1 MKLPKSELRKI
12 YTEKRKSMSSTEVE
26 DLSKSIFKQFLE
38 AFDMSKVKNVHIFLP
53 IKQKNEVSTWDFI
66 EYFWDKGISV
76 FVPKMAQNEIKT
88 IQLKPDTPLK
98 ENGWGILEPED
109 NFVENIKFDI
119 VITPLLYC
127 DNQGNRVGYGK
138 GFYDMFFSKTDRN
151 ALKVGVSFF
160 PPAALISDVSEQD
173 VPLDY
178 LVTPTEVLSFI
189 SKSIK

>member
-1 MKLPKSELRKI
+1 
-12 YTEKRKSMSSTEVE
+12 MSSVKVE
-26 DLSKSIFKQFLE
+26 DLSKSIFEQFLG

-66 EYFWDKGISV
+66 KYFWDKGISV
-76 FVPKMAQNEIKT
+76 FVPKMVQNEIKT

-109 NFVENIKFDI
+109 DFVEDIKYDI

-138 GFYDMFFSKTDRN
+138 GFYDMFFSKMDCN

-160 PPAALISDVSEQD
+160 PPAALISDVSQQD

>member
-12 YTEKRKSMSSTEVE
+12 YTEKRKSMSSAEVE
-26 DLSKSIFKQFLE
+26 DLSKSIFKQFLG

-53 IKQKNEVSTWDFI
+53 IKQKNEVSTWGFI
-66 EYFWDKGISV
+66 EYFWKEGISV
-76 FVPKMAQNEIKT
+76 FVPKMVQNEIKT
-88 IQLKPDTPLK
+88 IQLKLDTPLK

-109 NFVENIKFDI
+109 DFVEDIKYDI

-138 GFYDMFFSKTDRN
+138 GFYDMFFSKMDHN
-151 ALKVGVSFF
+151 ALKVGVIFF
-160 PPAALISDVSEQD
+160 SPAALISDVSQQD

>member
-12 YTEKRKSMSSTEVE
+12 YAEKRKSMSSAEVE
-26 DLSKSIFKQFLE
+26 DLSKSIFKHFLE

-66 EYFWDKGISV
+66 RYFWDKGISV
-76 FVPKMAQNEIKT
+76 FVPKMVQNEIRT

-98 ENGWGILEPED
+98 ENGWGMLEPED
-109 NFVENIKFDI
+109 DFVEDIKYDI

-127 DNQGNRVGYGK
+127 DNNGNRVGYGK
-138 GFYDMFFSKTDRN
+138 GFYDMFFSKIDHN

-160 PPAALISDVSEQD
+160 PPVALISDVSEQD

>member
-1 MKLPKSELRKI
+1 
-12 YTEKRKSMSSTEVE
+12 MSSAEVE
-26 DLSKSIFKQFLE
+26 DLSKSIFEQFLRV
-38 AFDMSKVKNVHIFLP
+38 FDMSKIKNVHIFLP
-53 IKQKNEVSTWDFI
+53 IKGKNEVSTWDFI
-66 EYFWDKGISV
+66 KYFWKEGISV
-76 FVPKMAQNEIKT
+76 FVPKMVQNEIKT

-109 NFVENIKFDI
+109 DFVEDIKYDI

-138 GFYDMFFSKTDRN
+138 GFYDMFFSKIDRN
-151 ALKVGVSFF
+151 TLKVGVSFF
-160 PPAALISDVSEQD
+160 PPSALISDVSEQD

-178 LVTPTEVLSFI
+178 LVTPTEVLSFM

>member
-1 MKLPKSELRKI
+1 
-12 YTEKRKSMSSTEVE
+12 MSSAEVE
-26 DLSKSIFKQFLE
+26 DLSKSIFKQFLG
-38 AFDMSKVKNVHIFLP
+38 AFDMSKVKNVHVFLP

-66 EYFWDKGISV
+66 KYFWKEGMSV

-88 IQLKPDTPLK
+88 IQLKSGTPLK

-109 NFVENIKFDI
+109 DFVEDIKYDI

-127 DNQGNRVGYGK
+127 DNQGDRVGYGK
-138 GFYDMFFSKTDRN
+138 GFYDMFFSKIDHSI
-151 ALKVGVSFF
+151 LKVGVSFF
-160 PPAALISDVSEQD
+160 PPEALISDVSEQD

>member
-1 MKLPKSELRKI
+1 
-12 YTEKRKSMSSTEVE
+12 MSSTEVE

-66 EYFWDKGISV
+66 EYFWKEGMSV
-76 FVPKMAQNEIKT
+76 FVPKMVQNEIKT

-109 NFVENIKFDI
+109 AFVEDIKYDI

-127 DNQGNRVGYGK
+127 DNQGSRVGYGK
-138 GFYDMFFSKTDRN
+138 GFYDVFFSKTDRS

>member
-12 YTEKRKSMSSTEVE
+12 YTEKRKSMSSAEVE
-26 DLSKSIFKQFLE
+26 DLSKSIFKQFLG
-38 AFDMSKVKNVHIFLP
+38 AFDMSKVKKVHIFLP
-53 IKQKNEVSTWDFI
+53 IKQKNEVSTWEFI
-66 EYFWDKGISV
+66 EYFWKEGMSV
-76 FVPKMAQNEIKT
+76 FVPKMVQNEIKT

-109 NFVENIKFDI
+109 AFVEDIKYDI

-127 DNQGNRVGYGK
+127 DNQGSRVGYGK
-138 GFYDMFFSKTDRN
+138 GCYDVFFSKTDRS

-160 PPAALISDVSEQD
+160 PPEALISDVSEQD

>member
-66 EYFWDKGISV
+66 EYFWDKGMSV
-76 FVPKMAQNEIKT
+76 FVPKMVQNEIKI

-127 DNQGNRVGYGK
+127 DNLGNRVGYGK
-138 GFYDMFFSKTDRN
+138 GFYDMFFSKTDRS

>member
-12 YTEKRKSMSSTEVE
+12 YTEKRKSMSSAEVE

-38 AFDMSKVKNVHIFLP
+38 VFDMSKVKNVHIFLP
-53 IKQKNEVSTWDFI
+53 IKQKNEVSTWEFI
-66 EYFWDKGISV
+66 EYFWKEGISV

-98 ENGWGILEPED
+98 ESGWGILEPED
-109 NFVENIKFDI
+109 DFVEDIKYDI

-138 GFYDMFFSKTDRN
+138 GFYDMFFSKTDRS

>member
-1 MKLPKSELRKI
+1 MKLPKFELRKI
-12 YTEKRKSMSSTEVE
+12 YTEKRKTMSSAEVE

-66 EYFWDKGISV
+66 EYFWKEEMSV
-76 FVPKMAQNEIKT
+76 FVPKMVQNEIKT

-138 GFYDMFFSKTDRN
+138 GFYDMFFSKTDRG

>member
-12 YTEKRKSMSSTEVE
+12 YTEKRKSMSSVEVE
-26 DLSKSIFKQFLE
+26 YLSKSIFEQFLE

-66 EYFWDKGISV
+66 KYFWDKGISV
-76 FVPKMAQNEIKT
+76 FIPKMAQNEIKT

-98 ENGWGILEPED
+98 ENDWGILEPED
-109 NFVENIKFDI
+109 DFVENIKFDI

-138 GFYDMFFSKTDRN
+138 GF
-151 ALKVGVSFF
+151 
-160 PPAALISDVSEQD
+160 
-173 VPLDY
+173 
-178 LVTPTEVLSFI
+178 
-189 SKSIK
+189 

>member
-1 MKLPKSELRKI
+1 
-12 YTEKRKSMSSTEVE
+12 MSSAEVE
-26 DLSKSIFKQFLE
+26 DLSKSIFEQFLG

-66 EYFWDKGISV
+66 EYFWKEGMSV
-76 FVPKMAQNEIKT
+76 FVPKMVQNEIKT

-109 NFVENIKFDI
+109 DFVEDIKYDI

-138 GFYDMFFSKTDRN
+138 GFYDIFFSKTDRN

-160 PPAALISDVSEQD
+160 PPAALISDVSQQD
-173 VPLDY
+173 VSLDY

-189 SKSIK
+189 SKSIKSHLNSFTNFTGDFLRM

>member
-1 MKLPKSELRKI
+1 
-12 YTEKRKSMSSTEVE
+12 MSSAEVE
-26 DLSKSIFKQFLE
+26 DLSKSIFKQFLG

-66 EYFWDKGISV
+66 EYFWKEGMSV
-76 FVPKMAQNEIKT
+76 FVPKMVQNEIKT

-109 NFVENIKFDI
+109 DFVEDIKYDI

-138 GFYDMFFSKTDRN
+138 GFYDMFFSKTDRS

>member
-12 YTEKRKSMSSTEVE
+12 YTEKRKSMSSAEVE

-53 IKQKNEVSTWDFI
+53 IKQKNEVSTWEFI
-66 EYFWDKGISV
+66 EYFWKEGMSV
-76 FVPKMAQNEIKT
+76 FVPKMVQNEIKT

-138 GFYDMFFSKTDRN
+138 GFYDMFFSKTDRG

>member
-1 MKLPKSELRKI
+1 
-12 YTEKRKSMSSTEVE
+12 MSSAEVE
-26 DLSKSIFKQFLE
+26 DMSKSIFKQFLG

-66 EYFWDKGISV
+66 EYFWKEGISV

-98 ENGWGILEPED
+98 ENDWGILEPED
-109 NFVENIKFDI
+109 DFVEDIKYDI

-127 DNQGNRVGYGK
+127 DNNGNRVGYGK
-138 GFYDMFFSKTDRN
+138 GFYDMFFSKIDHH

-160 PPAALISDVSEQD
+160 PPEALISDVSEQD

-178 LVTPTEVLSFI
+178 LVTPTEVLSFM

>member
-1 MKLPKSELRKI
+1 
-12 YTEKRKSMSSTEVE
+12 MSSAEVE
-26 DLSKSIFKQFLE
+26 DLSKSIFKQFLG

-66 EYFWDKGISV
+66 KYFWDKGISV

-88 IQLKPDTPLK
+88 IQLKPDTLLK

-109 NFVENIKFDI
+109 DFVEDIKYDI

-138 GFYDMFFSKTDRN
+138 GFYDMFFSKTDHN

>member
-12 YTEKRKSMSSTEVE
+12 YAEKRKSMSSAEVE
-26 DLSKSIFKQFLE
+26 DLSKSIFEQFLG

-53 IKQKNEVSTWDFI
+53 IKQKNEVSTWGFI
-66 EYFWDKGISV
+66 KYFWDKGISV

-109 NFVENIKFDI
+109 DFVENIKFDI

-160 PPAALISDVSEQD
+160 PPTALISDVSQQD

-178 LVTPTEVLSFI
+178 LVTPTKVLSFI

>member
-12 YTEKRKSMSSTEVE
+12 YTEKRKSMSSAEVE
-26 DLSKSIFKQFLE
+26 DLSKSIFEQFLG

-66 EYFWDKGISV
+66 EYFWKEGMSV
-76 FVPKMAQNEIKT
+76 FVPKMVQNEIKT

-109 NFVENIKFDI
+109 DFVEDIKYDI

-138 GFYDMFFSKTDRN
+138 GFYDIFFSKTDRN

-160 PPAALISDVSEQD
+160 PPAALISDVSQQD
-173 VPLDY
+173 VSLDY

>member
-53 IKQKNEVSTWDFI
+53 IKQKNEVSTWEFI
-66 EYFWDKGISV
+66 EYFWKEGMSV
-76 FVPKMAQNEIKT
+76 FVPKMVQNEIKT

-138 GFYDMFFSKTDRN
+138 GFYDMFFSKTDRG

>member
-1 MKLPKSELRKI
+1 
-12 YTEKRKSMSSTEVE
+12 MSSAEVE
-26 DLSKSIFKQFLE
+26 DLSKSIFKQFLG

-53 IKQKNEVSTWDFI
+53 IKQKNEVSTWGFI
-66 EYFWDKGISV
+66 EYFWKEGISV
-76 FVPKMAQNEIKT
+76 FVPKMVQNEIKT
-88 IQLKPDTPLK
+88 IQLKLDTPLK

-109 NFVENIKFDI
+109 DFVEDIKYDI

-138 GFYDMFFSKTDRN
+138 GFYDMFFSKIDHS

-160 PPAALISDVSEQD
+160 PPEALISDVSEQD

>member
-1 MKLPKSELRKI
+1 
-12 YTEKRKSMSSTEVE
+12 MSSVEVE
-26 DLSKSIFKQFLE
+26 YLSKSIFEQFLE

-53 IKQKNEVSTWDFI
+53 IKKKNEVSTWDFI
-66 EYFWDKGISV
+66 KYFWDKGISV
-76 FVPKMAQNEIKT
+76 FVPKMVQNEIKT

-138 GFYDMFFSKTDRN
+138 GFYDIFFSKTDHN

-160 PPAALISDVSEQD
+160 LPTALISDVSEQD

>member
-1 MKLPKSELRKI
+1 
-12 YTEKRKSMSSTEVE
+12 MSSTEVE
-26 DLSKSIFKQFLE
+26 DLSKSIFKQFLG
-38 AFDMSKVKNVHIFLP
+38 AFDTSKVKNVHIFLP
-53 IKQKNEVSTWDFI
+53 IKQKNEVSTWEFI
-66 EYFWDKGISV
+66 EYFWKEGISV

-98 ENGWGILEPED
+98 ESGWGILEPED
-109 NFVENIKFDI
+109 YFVEDIKYDI

-138 GFYDMFFSKTDRN
+138 GFYDMFFSKIDRN
-151 ALKVGVSFF
+151 TLKVGVSFF

>member
-12 YTEKRKSMSSTEVE
+12 YTEKRKSMSSVEVE
-26 DLSKSIFKQFLE
+26 YLSKSIFEQFLE

-66 EYFWDKGISV
+66 KYFWDKGISV
-76 FVPKMAQNEIKT
+76 FVPKIVQNEIKT

-98 ENGWGILEPED
+98 ENDWGILEPED
-109 NFVENIKFDI
+109 DFVENIKFDI
-119 VITPLLYC
+119 VITPLLCC

-138 GFYDMFFSKTDRN
+138 GFYDMFFSKMNHN

-160 PPAALISDVSEQD
+160 PPTALISDVSELD
-173 VPLDY
+173 IPLDY
-178 LVTPTEVLSFI
+178 LVTPTEALSFI

>member
-1 MKLPKSELRKI
+1 
-12 YTEKRKSMSSTEVE
+12 MSSAEVE
-26 DLSKSIFKQFLE
+26 NLSKSIFKQFLG

-66 EYFWDKGISV
+66 EYFWKEGMSV

-109 NFVENIKFDI
+109 DFVEDIKYDI

-138 GFYDMFFSKTDRN
+138 GFYDMFFSKTDHS

-160 PPAALISDVSEQD
+160 PPAALISDVSQQD
-173 VPLDY
+173 VSLDY

>member
-1 MKLPKSELRKI
+1 
-12 YTEKRKSMSSTEVE
+12 MSSVEVE
-26 DLSKSIFKQFLE
+26 YLSKSIFEQFLE

-66 EYFWDKGISV
+66 KYFWDKGISV
-76 FVPKMAQNEIKT
+76 FIPKMAQNEIKT

-98 ENGWGILEPED
+98 ENDWGILEPED
-109 NFVENIKFDI
+109 DFVENIKFDI

-127 DNQGNRVGYGK
+127 DNQGNRVGYG
-138 GFYDMFFSKTDRN
+138 SKMNHN

-160 PPAALISDVSEQD
+160 PPTALISDVSELD
-173 VPLDY
+173 IPLDY
-178 LVTPTEVLSFI
+178 LVTPTEALSFI

>member
-12 YTEKRKSMSSTEVE
+12 YAEKRKSMSSAEVE
-26 DLSKSIFKQFLE
+26 DLSKSIFKHFLE

-66 EYFWDKGISV
+66 RYFWDKGISV
-76 FVPKMAQNEIKT
+76 FVPKMVQNEIRT

-109 NFVENIKFDI
+109 DFVEDIKYDI

-138 GFYDMFFSKTDRN
+138 GFYDMFFSKIDHN

-160 PPAALISDVSEQD
+160 PPVALISDVSEQD

>member
-12 YTEKRKSMSSTEVE
+12 YTEKRKSMSSAEVE
-26 DLSKSIFKQFLE
+26 NLSKSIFKQFLE

-53 IKQKNEVSTWDFI
+53 IKQKNEVSTWEFI
-66 EYFWDKGISV
+66 EYFWKEGMSV
-76 FVPKMAQNEIKT
+76 FVPKMVQNEIKT

>member
-1 MKLPKSELRKI
+1 
-12 YTEKRKSMSSTEVE
+12 MSSAEVE
-26 DLSKSIFKQFLE
+26 DMSKSIFKQFLGT
-38 AFDMSKVKNVHIFLP
+38 FDMSKVKNVHIFLP

-66 EYFWDKGISV
+66 RYFWDKGILV
-76 FVPKMAQNEIKT
+76 FVPKMVQNEIKT
-88 IQLKPDTPLK
+88 IQLKPSTPLK
-98 ENGWGILEPED
+98 ENDWGILEPED
-109 NFVENIKFDI
+109 DFVEDVKYDI
-119 VITPLLYC
+119 VVTPLLYC

-138 GFYDMFFSKTDRN
+138 GFYDMFFSKIDHH

-160 PPAALISDVSEQD
+160 PPEALISDVSEQD

>member
-53 IKQKNEVSTWDFI
+53 IKQKNEVSTWEFI

-109 NFVENIKFDI
+109 DFVEDIKYDI

-138 GFYDMFFSKTDRN
+138 GFYDMFFSKTDHS

>member
-1 MKLPKSELRKI
+1 
-12 YTEKRKSMSSTEVE
+12 MSSVKVE
-26 DLSKSIFKQFLE
+26 DLSKSIFEQFL
-38 AFDMSKVKNVHIFLP
+38 AVFDMSKVKNVHIFLP
-53 IKQKNEVSTWDFI
+53 IKQKNEVSTWNFI
-66 EYFWDKGISV
+66 KYFWKEGISV
-76 FVPKMAQNEIKT
+76 FVPKMVQNEIKT

-138 GFYDMFFSKTDRN
+138 GFYDIFFSKTDNN

-160 PPAALISDVSEQD
+160 LPTALISDVSEQD

>member
-12 YTEKRKSMSSTEVE
+12 YTEKRKSMSSAEVE

-66 EYFWDKGISV
+66 EYFWKEEMSV
-76 FVPKMAQNEIKT
+76 FVPKMVQNEIKT

-109 NFVENIKFDI
+109 DFVEDIKYDI

-138 GFYDMFFSKTDRN
+138 GFYDMFFSKTDRS

>member
-1 MKLPKSELRKI
+1 
-12 YTEKRKSMSSTEVE
+12 MSSAEVE
-26 DLSKSIFKQFLE
+26 DLSKSIFEQFLRV
-38 AFDMSKVKNVHIFLP
+38 FDMSKIKNVHIFLP

-66 EYFWDKGISV
+66 KYFWDKEISV
-76 FVPKMAQNEIKT
+76 FIPKMAQNEIKT
-88 IQLKPDTPLK
+88 IQLKPGTPLK
-98 ENGWGILEPED
+98 ENDWGILEPED
-109 NFVENIKFDI
+109 DFVENIKFDI

-138 GFYDMFFSKTDRN
+138 GFYDMFFSKMNHN

-160 PPAALISDVSEQD
+160 PPTALISDVSELD
-173 VPLDY
+173 IPLDY

>member
-12 YTEKRKSMSSTEVE
+12 YAEKRKSMSSAEVE

-38 AFDMSKVKNVHIFLP
+38 VFDMSKVKNVHIFLP
-53 IKQKNEVSTWDFI
+53 IKQKNEVSTWEFI
-66 EYFWDKGISV
+66 EYFWKEGISV
-76 FVPKMAQNEIKT
+76 FVPKMVQNEIKT

-98 ENGWGILEPED
+98 ENDWGILEPED
-109 NFVENIKFDI
+109 DFVEDIKYDI

-138 GFYDMFFSKTDRN
+138 GFYDMFFSKTDRS

>member
-1 MKLPKSELRKI
+1 
-12 YTEKRKSMSSTEVE
+12 MSSAEVE
-26 DLSKSIFKQFLE
+26 DLSKSIFKQFLG

-66 EYFWDKGISV
+66 EYFWKEGMSV
-76 FVPKMAQNEIKT
+76 FVPKMVQNEIKT
-88 IQLKPDTPLK
+88 IQLKSDMPLK

-109 NFVENIKFDI
+109 DFVEDIKYDI

-138 GFYDMFFSKTDRN
+138 GFYDMFFSKMNHN